1 MWPAV
6 GCACWRR
13 FDGNSELV
21 AELVTANGFKAAFAI
36 KDGAEGDRG
45 WKNSGLPWL
54 PPKKA
59 LFFDFGNLTDAFGE
73 NSNNV
78 PVTLALAAAI
88 GLGLFV
94 STEIETLLQLLGSAA
109 IIQLLTKKLLFA
121 EDRKRTLQQIDEF
134 LNTKVAPKEL
144 ADEIKMIGK
153 SLLPTTNDSQATLPA
168 SSTETKPEGKEDGVP
183 EPSNVASL
191 AETEAERKVER
202 PSELTQ
208 LVNSVSTTELEEKAP
223 GRPTALSPYPY
234 YPDFKPPASPSPSK
248 P

>member
-1 MWPAV
+1 M
-6 GCACWRR
+6 
-13 FDGNSELV
+13 
-21 AELVTANGFKAAFAI
+21 TANGFKAAFAI

-168 SSTETKPEGKEDGVP
+168 SSPETKPEGKEDGVP

-191 AETEAERKVER
+191 AETEAERKVEG

-208 LVNSVSTTELEEKAP
+208 LVNSVSTAELEEKAP